1 MSSLVYD
8 NGYPYTDPLPAFVDR
23 AVYHVQQQH
32 LASLIIVDGGLG
44 SGKSTMAAQMLRQ
57 IDPGFVAT
65 KESFKLR
72 YLLGGTALMETAV
85 KAHKQGVKGLIFDEA
100 GIDLS
105 SRSAMSTMNRNLNG
119 FFQLYR
125 ALSLVVI
132 LVLPSVRILDK
143 QVYEFDIHRF
153 QVHTHSKLHGSYN
166 RYRLWDRKAMK
177 FLRLNLEQRVDSRDA
192 YFSRSGF
199 SNGDGFSKGLPKDY
213 QDLLDSFGLEAK
225 KERLLGLGGR
235 EGLTLKDACGR
246 LKVTPHQLRPL
257 LFKHGVKTWPDPNDK
272 KTKMFSHEDFERIR
286 TLEFGGEE
294 AL

>member
-1 MSSLVYD
+1 MTSLEYQ

-72 YLLGGTALMETAV
+72 YLLGGAALMETAV
-85 KAHKQGVKGLIFDEA
+85 KAHEQGARGLIFDEA

-105 SRSAMSTMNRNLNG
+105 SRSAMSLMNKNLNS

-125 ALSLVVI
+125 ALKIVVI

-166 RYRLWDRKAMK
+166 RYRLWDRKAMM
-177 FLRLNLEQRVDSRDA
+177 FLRLSIEKRVDSRDA
-192 YFSRSGF
+192 YFSRTGF
-199 SNGDGFSKGLPKDY
+199 SNGDGFSKALPSAY
-213 QDLLDSFGLEAK
+213 QELLDSFGLEAK
-225 KERLLGLGGR
+225 KERLLGLGAR
-235 EGLTLKDACGR
+235 EGLTVQEACGR
-246 LKVTPHQLRPL
+246 LKCTPYKLRPL
-257 LFKHGVKTWPDPNDK
+257 LYKHGVKTWSHPHHK
-272 KTKMFSHEDFERIR
+272 STKLFSYDDFERIR
-286 TLEFGGEE
+286 TLEFGGDE
-294 AL
+294 AI